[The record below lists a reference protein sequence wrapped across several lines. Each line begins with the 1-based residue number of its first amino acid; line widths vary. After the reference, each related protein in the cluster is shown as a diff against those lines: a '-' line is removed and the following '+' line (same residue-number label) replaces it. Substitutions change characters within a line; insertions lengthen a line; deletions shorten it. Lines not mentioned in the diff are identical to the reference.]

1 MPAKHYKQTAIKYA
15 EDVVAGQVIIGED
28 VVNACRRFQQD
39 LQREDIE
46 LRMRDPDLAI
56 NIIQTMMVHRQG
68 EALDGTPMMGKPF
81 ILEPFQIF
89 IVVNLLGWYYTGTQV
104 RRFKEAFIELARK
117 NGKALSLDTQI
128 PTPDGW
134 KKMEDVHP
142 GSYVYGRDGQPVKVL
157 IESEIFHKQMYR
169 VTFEDGSS
177 VKASADHIWTV
188 KTKTTA
194 RTARRPLKDPNRW
207 FVNHEARDND
217 GFVNRTT
224 SELAGDYARVRKDGK
239 GIEYK
244 YRVPAAGPV
253 AYSEQN
259 LPVDP
264 YTFGVW
270 LGDGTSVSAT
280 MTCGED
286 DLQEMISILE
296 GEGHRCAVRR
306 HKGRAPTIS
315 LDKKEHGKHNELLDG
330 LRAAGVY
337 ADKHI
342 PDVYLRSSI
351 EQRWA
356 LLQGLMDT
364 DGTISKAGECE
375 FTQKSEKLSRDVLE
389 LIRSLGIKASM
400 KEKGA
405 ICNGKDAGT
414 VYRIIFYTD
423 AQHPCFRLS
432 RKRAR
437 LKERLA
443 NRANAKSIVKI
454 EEIETEPSKC
464 IAVNSPDHLYLCSEG
479 FTATHNT
486 SLIAALAFAVGII
499 QRRSGSRI
507 YIVAAALKQTMEA
520 FNFIRFSL
528 EYKKIDQMF
537 EIKDNSFEHSI
548 KYQFKKPDGT
558 PDGMLEIYAMPSN
571 PDSQDSFN
579 CNFAIADEVAAYKK
593 PAQYNRFK
601 EAQKAYT
608 NKLMIGITTAGDN
621 INSFGYNR
629 TEYAAKVAQGIIEDD
644 AFFSFVARADQ
655 DEKGNVDYL
664 DPVQHQKA
672 NPNYGVTIRP
682 EDMMA
687 DAYQAQNDPQ
697 QRKDFLSRSL
707 NIYTAAMKAWFDLD
721 EFKAS
726 DQKYDWTIQQ
736 LAKLPVKWY
745 GGADLSRTYDL
756 TAAAL
761 FGQLNGVDIIIT
773 HGFFPITQAAAKQ
786 DEDGIPLF
794 GWKDDG
800 WLTLCNNPT
809 VNAADV
815 VNWFVDMRSKGFKI
829 QEIGHDRK
837 FAGEEYMP
845 MMKAEHFRIVD
856 QPQYFYLKSQGFRH
870 IEKAAKDGRLYYLH
884 SSAYEY
890 CVSNVKAIEKTDDA
904 VQYEKINPRQR
915 IDLFDASVFACIRCL
930 EDTEKQKQLGGWF
943 G

>member
-1 MPAKHYKQTAIKYA
+1 MARAKHYKQTAIKYA

-28 VVNACRRFQQD
+28 VVAACRRFLQD

-56 NIIQTMMVHRQG
+56 NIMQTMLVHRQG

-117 NGKALSLDTQI
+117 NGK
-128 PTPDGW
+128 
-134 KKMEDVHP
+134 
-142 GSYVYGRDGQPVKVL
+142 
-157 IESEIFHKQMYR
+157 
-169 VTFEDGSS
+169 
-177 VKASADHIWTV
+177 
-188 KTKTTA
+188 
-194 RTARRPLKDPNRW
+194 
-207 FVNHEARDND
+207 
-217 GFVNRTT
+217 T
-224 SELAGDYARVRKDGK
+224 S
-239 GIEYK
+239 
-244 YRVPAAGPV
+244 
-253 AYSEQN
+253 
-259 LPVDP
+259 
-264 YTFGVW
+264 
-270 LGDGTSVSAT
+270 
-280 MTCGED
+280 M
-286 DLQEMISILE
+286 
-296 GEGHRCAVRR
+296 
-306 HKGRAPTIS
+306 
-315 LDKKEHGKHNELLDG
+315 
-330 LRAAGVY
+330 
-337 ADKHI
+337 
-342 PDVYLRSSI
+342 
-351 EQRWA
+351 
-356 LLQGLMDT
+356 
-364 DGTISKAGECE
+364 
-375 FTQKSEKLSRDVLE
+375 
-389 LIRSLGIKASM
+389 
-400 KEKGA
+400 
-405 ICNGKDAGT
+405 
-414 VYRIIFYTD
+414 
-423 AQHPCFRLS
+423 
-432 RKRAR
+432 
-437 LKERLA
+437 
-443 NRANAKSIVKI
+443 
-454 EEIETEPSKC
+454 
-464 IAVNSPDHLYLCSEG
+464 
-479 FTATHNT
+479 
-486 SLIAALAFAVGII
+486 IAALAFAVGII

-629 TEYAAKVAQGIIEDD
+629 TEYAAKVAQGIVEDD

-664 DPVQHQKA
+664 DPIQHRKA
-672 NPNYGVTIRP
+672 NPNYGITIRP

-761 FGQLNGVDIIIT
+761 FGQLDGVDIIIT

-884 SSAYEY
+884 SRAYEY

-904 VQYEKINPRQR
+904 VQYEKINPKQR

>member
-1 MPAKHYKQTAIKYA
+1 MAKAKHYKQTAVQYA
-15 EDVVAGQVIIGED
+15 DDVVAGRIIIGED

-56 NIIQTMMVHRQG
+56 NIMQTMLVHRQG

-117 NGKALSLDTQI
+117 NGK
-128 PTPDGW
+128 
-134 KKMEDVHP
+134 
-142 GSYVYGRDGQPVKVL
+142 
-157 IESEIFHKQMYR
+157 
-169 VTFEDGSS
+169 
-177 VKASADHIWTV
+177 
-188 KTKTTA
+188 
-194 RTARRPLKDPNRW
+194 
-207 FVNHEARDND
+207 
-217 GFVNRTT
+217 
-224 SELAGDYARVRKDGK
+224 
-239 GIEYK
+239 
-244 YRVPAAGPV
+244 
-253 AYSEQN
+253 
-259 LPVDP
+259 
-264 YTFGVW
+264 
-270 LGDGTSVSAT
+270 
-280 MTCGED
+280 
-286 DLQEMISILE
+286 
-296 GEGHRCAVRR
+296 
-306 HKGRAPTIS
+306 
-315 LDKKEHGKHNELLDG
+315 
-330 LRAAGVY
+330 
-337 ADKHI
+337 
-342 PDVYLRSSI
+342 
-351 EQRWA
+351 
-356 LLQGLMDT
+356 
-364 DGTISKAGECE
+364 
-375 FTQKSEKLSRDVLE
+375 
-389 LIRSLGIKASM
+389 
-400 KEKGA
+400 
-405 ICNGKDAGT
+405 
-414 VYRIIFYTD
+414 
-423 AQHPCFRLS
+423 
-432 RKRAR
+432 
-437 LKERLA
+437 
-443 NRANAKSIVKI
+443 
-454 EEIETEPSKC
+454 
-464 IAVNSPDHLYLCSEG
+464 
-479 FTATHNT
+479 T

-528 EYKKIDQMF
+528 EYKKIDSMF

-664 DPVQHQKA
+664 DPVQHRKA
-672 NPNYGVTIRP
+672 NPNYGITIRP

-761 FGQLNGVDIIIT
+761 FGQLDGVDIIIT

-815 VNWFVDMRSKGFKI
+815 VNWFVDMRNKGFKI
-829 QEIGHDRK
+829 QEVGHDRK

-845 MMKAEHFRIVD
+845 LMKAEHFRIVD

-904 VQYEKINPRQR
+904 VQYEKINPKQR

>member
-15 EDVVAGQVIIGED
+15 EDVVAGQVIIGGD
-28 VVNACRRFQQD
+28 VVAACRRFLQD

-104 RRFKEAFIELARK
+104 RRYKEAFIELARK
-117 NGKALSLDTQI
+117 NGK
-128 PTPDGW
+128 
-134 KKMEDVHP
+134 
-142 GSYVYGRDGQPVKVL
+142 
-157 IESEIFHKQMYR
+157 
-169 VTFEDGSS
+169 
-177 VKASADHIWTV
+177 
-188 KTKTTA
+188 
-194 RTARRPLKDPNRW
+194 
-207 FVNHEARDND
+207 
-217 GFVNRTT
+217 
-224 SELAGDYARVRKDGK
+224 
-239 GIEYK
+239 
-244 YRVPAAGPV
+244 
-253 AYSEQN
+253 
-259 LPVDP
+259 
-264 YTFGVW
+264 
-270 LGDGTSVSAT
+270 
-280 MTCGED
+280 
-286 DLQEMISILE
+286 
-296 GEGHRCAVRR
+296 
-306 HKGRAPTIS
+306 
-315 LDKKEHGKHNELLDG
+315 
-330 LRAAGVY
+330 
-337 ADKHI
+337 
-342 PDVYLRSSI
+342 
-351 EQRWA
+351 
-356 LLQGLMDT
+356 
-364 DGTISKAGECE
+364 
-375 FTQKSEKLSRDVLE
+375 
-389 LIRSLGIKASM
+389 
-400 KEKGA
+400 
-405 ICNGKDAGT
+405 
-414 VYRIIFYTD
+414 
-423 AQHPCFRLS
+423 
-432 RKRAR
+432 
-437 LKERLA
+437 
-443 NRANAKSIVKI
+443 
-454 EEIETEPSKC
+454 
-464 IAVNSPDHLYLCSEG
+464 
-479 FTATHNT
+479 T

-528 EYKKIDQMF
+528 EYKKIDQLF

-629 TEYAAKVAQGIIEDD
+629 TEYAAKVAQGVIEDD

-761 FGQLNGVDIIIT
+761 FGQLDGVDIIIT

-815 VNWFVDMRSKGFKI
+815 VNWFVDMRNKGFKI
-829 QEIGHDRK
+829 QEVGHDRK

-845 MMKAEHFRIVD
+845 LMKAEHFRIVD

-904 VQYEKINPRQR
+904 VQYEKINPKQR